1 MGKSKFNRGYNIDFR
16 FPPILKKLKRGPQI
30 ILPKDLG
37 LIVGYTG
44 IGKNSIVVD
53 AGTGSSFAAVFLGN
67 IAKKV
72 YTYEIRPD
80 FAEFA
85 KKNITRSELDNV
97 VLRQKDVFKGF
108 REKADLIMLDVP
120 NAEKIFR
127 SKYSLADGGYIVSYL
142 PNFEQ
147 VKKFVD
153 AARKK
158 KFETFTIEAIVREL
172 MFREFTRPQTKGLM
186 HTAFLTFARKVQP
199 QIQQQTQQ
207 HNKQQI
213 HQKSNNK
220 SNNFLSNHKLS
231 NSKQKV
237 RSYGH
242 KI

>member
-1 MGKSKFNRGYNIDFR
+1 MKDKGHFPDFR

-37 LIVGYTG
+37 VIVSYAG
-44 IGKNSIVVD
+44 IGRNSIVID
-53 AGTGSSFAAVFLGN
+53 AGTGSGFAAVFLGN

-85 KKNITRSELDNV
+85 KKNIIRSGLDNL
-97 VLRQKDVFKGF
+97 VLRQKDVFKGVK
-108 REKADLIMLDVP
+108 EKADLIMLDLP

-127 SKYSLADGGYIVSYL
+127 SKFNLAEGGYIVSYL

-147 VKKFVD
+147 VKKFVE

-158 KFETFTIEAIVREL
+158 NFETFTIEVMVREL

-186 HTAFLTFARKVQP
+186 HTAYLTFAKKQVVQRP
-199 QIQQQTQQ
+199 IQ
-207 HNKQQI
+207 NVK
-213 HQKSNNK
+213 KK
-220 SNNFLSNHKLS
+220 
-231 NSKQKV
+231 
-237 RSYGH
+237 
-242 KI
+242 